1 MASTVSVSCV
11 VKQQSILYTVF
22 QRLDTQQ
29 LMQITNERLQQKRIE
44 NVTRSGNNRE
54 TRSIFVDIGTSFVD
68 IMHLR
73 TEMEAFLKA
82 NPRDYQPNLAINLI
96 EIFEL
101 NKMELRV
108 AWIHKNNWSNEPL
121 RAKRSGRFMC
131 ALIAACRKV
140 PISRPGGTPL
150 GTEQR
155 PYWSAKIDAPDAQ
168 NLVASVKAKA
178 ASSRI
183 DSMTEHMD
191 EETRRKKEKESQAQE
206 SLTKIP
212 AALLS
217 KKEISST
224 GVDLDGLV
232 GDGVVGMRNK
242 QRGGG
247 GFYP

>member
-1 MASTVSVSCV
+1 
-11 VKQQSILYTVF
+11 
-22 QRLDTQQ
+22 
-29 LMQITNERLQQKRIE
+29 MQITNERLQLKRIE

-54 TRSIFVDIGTSFVD
+54 SRSIFVDIKTTFVD

-82 NPRDYQPNLAINLI
+82 NPRDYMPNLAINLI

-140 PISRPGGTPL
+140 PIQRPGGTPL
-150 GTEQR
+150 GTESR
-155 PYWSAKIDAPDAQ
+155 PYWTAKLDTPDAL
-168 NLVASVKAKA
+168 NIVAKA
-178 ASSRI
+178 QAKASSSRI

-191 EETRRKKEKESQAQE
+191 EETRRKNEKESNAQE
-206 SLTKIP
+206 TLTKIP
-212 AALLS
+212 VALLG

-224 GVDLDGLV
+224 GVDLDGIV

-242 QRGGG
+242 QRGGSG
-247 GFYP
+247 LYYP